1 MARSHSRGCGA
12 LLLTALLLSPCAT
25 AGTVARFPRFEN
37 INTEQGL
44 PQDTVAAI
52 EQDHVGFLWFG
63 TQAGLVRYDG
73 YRFEA
78 FHADGRD
85 GGSLGDNFVTAIR
98 EDENHRLW
106 VGTRAGLYRLSADR
120 SQFESLV
127 APETLRRGLGDR
139 TVRAIVISPP
149 GGDGAAWIGTADGLQ
164 RIDAAS
170 GAFRIWYHEA
180 NGQGLSGDDV
190 QALTWDA
197 EGRLWIGTTKGL
209 ERLTPSSGEIVRV
222 DLGGETADAPLR
234 QSVRSLL
241 WADDRLWVGT
251 KAGVAVVASPAGSA
265 APSLQ
270 SERADIPRD
279 EVRALGRD
287 SEGTVWVGMFGKG
300 LYRVG
305 IDEQI
310 THYRHRTQDVYSLA
324 SDEVASIFH
333 DRSGTLWIG
342 TWTGGLSR
350 LDLASGGFERH
361 LSIEGDAETLSDP
374 RVYGIAGDGRGGL
387 WFATLGAGLDHVDAN
402 GRRRNYRHDPTDPQS
417 LPDDRA
423 FATATDRQGRIWVG
437 TRLGF
442 GRLDPDSGRFERV
455 HPTTVAPELA
465 RAVSV
470 RVDRAGTVWFGSDG
484 GLHRYTPDTQQLT
497 TFVHDPSRADSLS
510 QGRVYVVFEDSR
522 GRLWIGTHTG
532 LDRLDGASG
541 VFTHFRHDPLRP
553 DSLRQDS
560 IKDLFEDR
568 RGGLWIATAGGV
580 SRMDVDSSGKP
591 TFRTYSRGEGQG
603 TDSLG
608 AVAGDAAGRIWFS
621 SSVGISRLDPD
632 SGDIR
637 QYTRRDGLNT
647 GGFYNKSGYTA
658 PDGTIYFG
666 GFNGVVSFLP
676 ATIREN
682 PLAPVVVLS
691 GLRIAGKPVRPEARP
706 ASVTF
711 DGAFPTAIQ
720 LSLGHDISDFT
731 IEFAALHFAD
741 PTRNRYAHRLDGF
754 DRDWIETDASQ
765 RSATYTNLDPGDYVF
780 RVKASNKDG
789 VWNKTGATLAITV
802 LPPWWGTWWF
812 RAAALALLVS
822 AVVAVH
828 RLRVRALTRQRER
841 LTREVDARTHEVVRQ
856 KEQLEQGH
864 RDLSV
869 LGAIGRE
876 ITAMLD
882 ERAVCETLD
891 RHVRALLDAAAFAVY
906 RQEPDDR
913 GLAIAWRSDAAAAV
927 TDARIR
933 LDDLADRA
941 VRCAR
946 ERREIV
952 EEIGAG
958 IGGGHPCAALFVP
971 LLIGE
976 RVLGVMT
983 VQSRRSGAYDERE
996 RQIFRTLCAYGAI
1009 ALDNA
1014 AVYLR
1019 LAQTDA
1025 ALSRTLREQEL
1036 LFDNAAA
1043 AIFFVK
1049 GRTICRANRGME
1061 EMLGYAP
1068 GELLGE
1074 STEIY
1079 YLSRES
1085 WEDQGRA
1092 IYPLI
1097 SAGRVA
1103 EGEWEVRRK
1112 DGSRIWIAY
1121 RGRALDAEDMAQG
1134 SIWIAHDISERR
1146 RTAAALER
1154 ALREQQILFDNEL
1167 GGMMFVRDRVV
1178 ARCNRGLEI
1187 ILGYGPGELA
1197 GCSTRQFFASD
1208 DAWAAF
1214 GERVLPQ
1221 LVGGAIARGDV
1232 EYVRKDG
1239 RCIWVSYNGKAIDAN
1254 DIAEGIIWVGQD
1266 ITERKRAE
1274 LLLREGK
1281 QQVEQAL
1288 AEVERTQGQL
1298 AQLSELSGFLQAC
1311 ASATEAYFCVAE
1323 YGPRLFPQ
1331 ALGAL
1336 YLLDDSGALL
1346 VEKARWGDWP
1356 AGSALSFGSTD
1367 CWALRRGQPYRV
1379 ERSAGA
1385 LCCPHVARR
1394 SGRAEPYACL
1404 PLVAQGR
1411 TFGLLFV
1418 EHGAATP
1425 THGLVTAL
1433 AEQIGLALANLRLR
1447 DALQQQS
1454 FRDPLTGLFNRRYLH
1469 EWLARELPR
1478 IEAEGAELSVMMIDV
1493 DHFKK
1498 FNDTFGHH
1506 AGDVVL
1512 QGVAQLIG
1520 ARFRDVDVAC
1530 RFGGEE
1536 FIVLL
1541 PSCPAERADA
1551 RAQDLLRA
1559 VRALRLAHDNRALD
1573 RVTAS
1578 LGLAQFPLHGGTAAA
1593 LIAAADAALYQAKLA
1608 GRDRVVK
1615 ASCE

>member
-1 MARSHSRGCGA
+1 MLLAA
-12 LLLTALLLSPCAT
+12 LSLPSCAT
-25 AGTVARFPRFEN
+25 AGLVARFPRFEN
-37 INTEQGL
+37 INAEQGL

-73 YRFEA
+73 YRFEP
-78 FHADGRD
+78 FHAGGPA

-98 EDENHRLW
+98 EDEGRRLW
-106 VGTRAGLYRLSADR
+106 VGTRAGLYRLTPDR
-120 SQFESLV
+120 SQFESLA
-127 APETLRRGLGDR
+127 APQASRRSPSDR
-139 TVRAIVISPP
+139 TIRAIVMSPA
-149 GGDGAAWIGTADGLQ
+149 GGDGASWVATAGGLQ
-164 RIDAAS
+164 RVDAKT
-170 GAFRIWYHEA
+170 GAFRVWTAEA
-180 NGQGLSGDDV
+180 SAQGLSGDDV
-190 QALTWDA
+190 QALAWDA
-197 EGRLWIGTTKGL
+197 DGRLWIGTTKGL
-209 ERLTPSSGEIVRV
+209 DRLTPATGEIVRV
-222 DLGGETADAPLR
+222 ALGGTTEDALLR

-241 WADDRLWVGT
+241 WADGRLWVGT
-251 KAGVAVVASPAGSA
+251 KVGVAIVASPSGDA

-270 SERADIPRD
+270 PELAGIVRD
-279 EVRALGRD
+279 EVRTLARD
-287 SEGTVWVGMFGKG
+287 TDGTVWVGMFGKG
-300 LYRVG
+300 LYGVAPDGRT
-305 IDEQI
+305 
-310 THYRHRTQDVYSLA
+310 THYRHRAQDRYSLA
-324 SDEVASIFH
+324 SDEVASVFH

-402 GRRRNYRHDPTDPQS
+402 GKRRNYRHNPADPHS

-423 FATATDRQGRIWVG
+423 FATATDRQGRVWVG

-442 GRLDPDSGRFERV
+442 GRLDPGSGRFERV
-455 HPTTVAPELA
+455 HSPTIAPELA
-465 RAVSV
+465 RAICV
-470 RVDRAGTVWFGSDG
+470 RLDRAGHVWFGSDG
-484 GLHRYTPDTQQLT
+484 GLHRYDPETRELT
-497 TFVHDPSRADSLS
+497 TFAHDPARADSLS
-510 QGRVYVVFEDSR
+510 PGRVYTVLEDSR
-522 GRLWIGTHTG
+522 GRLWVGTHTG
-532 LDRLDGASG
+532 LDQWDAAAGA
-541 VFTHFRHDPLRP
+541 FRHFRHDPSHP
-553 DSLRQDS
+553 GSLRQDS

-568 RGGLWIATAGGV
+568 RGNVWIATAGGV
-580 SRMDVDSSGKP
+580 SRMDSGSEGARA
-591 TFRTYSRGEGQG
+591 FRTYSREGEGA
-603 TDSLG
+603 DSLG
-608 AVAGDAAGRIWFS
+608 AIAGDAAGRLWFS
-621 SSVGISRLDPD
+621 SSAGINRLDPET
-632 SGDIR
+632 GEIR
-637 QYTRRDGLNT
+637 RYSRRDGLND
-647 GGFYNKSGYTA
+647 GGFYNQSGYTA

-666 GFNGVVSFLP
+666 GFNGVVSFQP

-682 PLAPVVVLS
+682 ALTPTVVLS
-691 GLRIAGKPVRPEARP
+691 GLRIAGKPVRYGTHHE
-706 ASVTF
+706 SVTF
-711 DGAFPTAIQ
+711 DGAFPTATR
-720 LSLGHDISDFT
+720 LSLGPDISDFT

-754 DRDWIETDASQ
+754 DREWIETDASQ
-765 RSATYTNLDPGDYVF
+765 RNATYTNLDPGNYVF

-789 VWNKTGATLAITV
+789 VWNEAGATLAITV

-812 RAAALALLVS
+812 RATALALLIS
-822 AVVAVH
+822 AVIAAH

-841 LTREVDARTHEVVRQ
+841 LTREVAERTHEVVRQ

-891 RHVRALLDAAAFAVY
+891 RHVRALLDAAAFTVY

-913 GLAIAWRSDAAAAV
+913 VLVVAWRSGAATAAPELP
-927 TDARIR
+927 IR
-933 LDDLADRA
+933 LDDSPDDAA
-941 VRCAR
+941 RCVR
-946 ERREIV
+946 ERREIL
-952 EEIGAG
+952 GG
-958 IGGGHPCAALFVP
+958 IGSTTGVGNDDSRAALFVP

-976 RVLGVMT
+976 RVLGVMM
-983 VQSRRSGAYDERE
+983 VRARRPGAYDERE
-996 RQIFRTLCAYGAI
+996 RQIFRTLSAYGAI

-1019 LAQTDA
+1019 LAEIDA

-1049 GRTICRANRGME
+1049 GRTICRVNRGME
-1061 EMLGYAP
+1061 DMLGYAP
-1068 GELLGE
+1068 GELVGK

-1079 YLSRES
+1079 YLSHES
-1085 WEDQGRA
+1085 WEDHGRA

-1121 RGRALDAEDMAQG
+1121 RGRALDADDMEQG

-1178 ARCNRGLEI
+1178 VRCNRGLEI
-1187 ILGYGPGELA
+1187 ILGYGPGELS
-1197 GCSTRQFFASD
+1197 GCSTRRFFASD
-1208 DAWAAF
+1208 EAWAAF
-1214 GERVLPQ
+1214 GEQVLPQ
-1221 LVGGAIARGDV
+1221 LAGGAIARGDV

-1239 RCIWVSYNGKAIDAN
+1239 RRIWVSYNGKAIDAN

-1288 AEVERTQGQL
+1288 AEVERTQRQL

-1311 ASATEAYFCVAE
+1311 ASASEAYACVAE
-1323 YGPRLFPQ
+1323 YGPRLFPR
-1331 ALGAL
+1331 ARGAL
-1336 YLLDDSGALL
+1336 YLFDDSGALL
-1346 VEKARWGDWP
+1346 VGKARWGDWP

-1385 LCCPHVARR
+1385 LCCPHVAGH
-1394 SGRAEPYACL
+1394 SGGAEPYACL

-1418 EHGAATP
+1418 EHGDMTP
-1425 THGLVTAL
+1425 AHGLVTAL
-1433 AEQIGLALANLRLR
+1433 AEQVGLALANLHLR

-1478 IEAEGAELSVMMIDV
+1478 IAAEGADLSVMMIDV

-1512 QGVAQLIG
+1512 QGVAQLIDAQFRG
-1520 ARFRDVDVAC
+1520 ADVAC

-1541 PSCPAERADA
+1541 PDCASERAGL
-1551 RAQDLLRA
+1551 RAHDLLHA
-1559 VRALRLAHDNRALD
+1559 VRELRLVHENRTLD

-1578 LGLAQFPLHGGTAAA
+1578 LGLAQFPRHGGNAAT

-1608 GRDRVVK
+1608 GRDRVVT
-1615 ASCE
+1615 ASGD